1 MKIEILGP
9 GCPNCKRLEEGVRR
23 ACRELGLEADIVKV
37 TSWADIASYGVMRP
51 PALVVDGE
59 VVIHGRLPT
68 DSEIKKAL
76 GR

>member
-9 GCPNCKRLEEGVRR
+9 GCPNCKRLEEGIRKAV
-23 ACRELGLEADIVKV
+23 RELGIEADIVKV
-37 TSWADIASYGVMRP
+37 TSWEDIMSYGIMRT

-59 VVIHGRLPT
+59 VKVHGRLPT
-68 DSEIKKAL
+68 EAEIKKAL